1 MFLGIDVSKKTLDVA
16 LLKTEGKPRHKVFPN
31 TPAGHRQLLA
41 WLGQQGVEVAHAC
54 LEATGTWADAAALA
68 LHEAG
73 HKVSL
78 VNPAL
83 IRAFGQSQLKRTKT
97 DKADAQLIA
106 HFCRMHQPPL
116 WVPLAPEI
124 KDLQAP
130 GALWARRL
138 ETLDEMRVMEE
149 NRLSSGVTSEE
160 VRASLEEHIGYLQSQ
175 IDKTRRQ
182 IKDHIDKYPDLKH
195 KADLLDSI
203 PGIGEATAAL
213 LLAEL
218 GDMSQF
224 SSARQVAAFAGLVPR
239 IRESGSSVRARS
251 RLSKIGS
258 SRLRSSLYFPALA
271 ALRSNPLIKA
281 LGLRLSAAGKS
292 KMLIVGAAMR
302 KLLHLAYGVLKS
314 GQPFNPNFVPPTP

>member
-1 MFLGIDVSKKTLDVA
+1 MFLGIDVSKRTLDVA
-16 LLKTEGKPRHKVFPN
+16 LLKAEGEQGKSFHKVFAN
-31 TPAGHRQLLA
+31 TPAGHRQLIV
-41 WLGQQGVEVAHAC
+41 WLQQQGVKEVHAC

-68 LHEAG
+68 LHQAG

-116 WVPLAPEI
+116 WAPLAPEI
-124 KDLQAP
+124 KELQA
-130 GALWARRL
+130 LVRRL

-160 VRASLEEHIGYLQSQ
+160 VQASLEEHIEYLQAQ
-175 IDKTRRQ
+175 LDKTRRQ
-182 IKDHIDKYPDLKH
+182 IKDHIDNYPDLRE

-239 IRESGSSVRARS
+239 ILESGSSVRARS

-271 ALRSNPLIKA
+271 ALRCNPLIKA
-281 LGLRLSAAGKS
+281 LRLRLLAAGKS
-292 KMLIVGAAMR
+292 KMLIIGAAMR

-314 GQPFNPNFVPPTP
+314 GQPFNPNFVPSTP